1 MLKILKE
8 STERRLTIKTKKNKF
23 DGTYFVSLSLM
34 RGNEEMICKSGIE
47 KSEIFPT
54 ITKLIEV
61 ANKHGYEVKR

>member
-8 STERRLTIKTKKNKF
+8 STEKKLTVKTKKNKF
-23 DGTYFVSLSLM
+23 DGTYFVSLM
-34 RGNEEMICKSGIE
+34 RGDEEMIRKSGIE

-54 ITKLIEV
+54 ITKLIEL